1 MQKIN
6 YVAYDETDRVVA
18 IGRDIDSV
26 VVQAENHSCFKNGY
40 GMRVYQILD
49 NEIIK
54 ELAKT
59 NKSSSS

>member
-6 YVAYDETDRVVA
+6 YAAYDENNKVAA
-18 IGRDIDSV
+18 IGKDIDSV
-26 VVQAENHSCFKNGY
+26 VAQAGNYSRFKNDY
-40 GMRVYQILD
+40 EVRVYPILD

-59 NKSSSS
+59 KR